1 MNRVIMVFVIVV
13 LSFSA
18 VFVSGC
24 NIFYGNGADVTTDG
38 ETVGAVQGSD
48 DSSGANTDS
57 QTSTEPIEVSSEALP
72 DIQTDA
78 APMQPDECLSTPKNL
93 FIDEIEYLHWDAV
106 SNAVGYIVSDG
117 ENEFI
122 AETNSLDIFTIA
134 STPNKIYRFSV
145 RALGDGVNYAGSSF
159 SECVEYSFGQSE
171 DLFYFKENYMYGGYS
186 VFIRDP
192 KALVG
197 KIVIPYEYNGMYV
210 TTIGSLSDTNA
221 YKFGDCPNLTGVII
235 PNTVKAVL
243 TQNAFDNCPELRR
256 VSFSARMISIPTF
269 QNCPKLCE
277 LSLPLNI
284 ESVPKNFLNGTG
296 SAALKL
302 SPDHPTLRLEA
313 GCLIYK
319 ADNRLCAMIDTN
331 VIPGSV
337 EIVENVKECEELIVS
352 NGVKLIKE
360 LPKSLKRIE
369 LPGTVET
376 IGAFAFANCVKLE
389 SIVFGEGLKKIE
401 NGAFKNCKS
410 IKALA
415 FPASLED
422 IDPRAFSGMDALES
436 ITFPAEG
443 AHLYIENGCIVT
455 AGSPKT
461 LVYGNMISEAGFPEG
476 IEVIGNNAFQNIG
489 FENLIIPHGVHTIAE
504 RAFNKCSAKTVVISP
519 TVIKIGRYAF
529 YDFVSDALII
539 SEGVSVITEGA
550 FRNMVVKK
558 ISLPQSL
565 KVIEKEAFDSAARVS
580 YLSLPRGIQSISD
593 YALNFFDSRVAM
605 LFPRS
610 ILSVGSGN
618 VIYSATAYFDFPE
631 SMNKHEWPSS
641 WNSGGMGEES
651 FLFGSWFAQCTL
663 GRDSVGEYVESI
675 YLAYGIYG
683 ECLNAYIT
691 PDGAIAPQRE
701 GYTFGGFAESEG
713 GEAVIL
719 PVEKSF
725 VSPTTGE
732 TETYLVCLTSEQ
744 LASYSGRADTRLY
757 AVWIKNIES

>member
-1 MNRVIMVFVIVV
+1 MVFVIVV

-48 DSSGANTDS
+48 DPSGVNTES

-78 APMQPDECLSTPKNL
+78 APIQPDECLSTPKNL

-134 STPNKIYRFSV
+134 STPNKIYCFSV

-171 DLFYFKENYMYGGYS
+171 DLFYFKENYMFGGYS

-284 ESVPKNFLNGTG
+284 ETVPKNFLNGTG

-337 EIVENVKECEELIVS
+337 EIVDNVKECEELIVS

-389 SIVFGEGLKKIE
+389 SIVFSEGLKKIE
-401 NGAFKNCKS
+401 NGAFRNCKS

-443 AHLYIENGCIVT
+443 AHFHVENGCIVT

-461 LVYGNMISEAGFPEG
+461 LIYAEKGSETCFPDG
-476 IEVIGNNAFQNIG
+476 IEAFG
-489 FENLIIPHGVHTIAE
+489 HHVFYETKFENLIIPHGVHTIGE
-504 RAFNKCSAKTVVISP
+504 EAFARCSAKTVLIAP
-519 TVIKIGRYAF
+519 TVRYYGKDAF
-529 YDFVSDALII
+529 FSSVFEALII
-539 SEGVSVITEGA
+539 SEGATEINGDGA
-550 FRNMVVKK
+550 FSDIYTKTLVLPSTLKYIGPSSFQNLKGVTHIAIPESVAEIGSYAFNGMRGTLIITKKTVKLGQGIVSDACMVYCDTWLDDIIDWSAGGGGIANPTFPTYGSGVIVFFGCEFGKENGTDY
-558 ISLPQSL
+558 L
-565 KVIEKEAFDSAARVS
+565 KSIRLVFDKETGDFTSTTMLSQRRKEAR
-580 YLSLPRGIQSISD
+580 
-593 YALNFFDSRVAM
+593 
-605 LFPRS
+605 
-610 ILSVGSGN
+610 
-618 VIYSATAYFDFPE
+618 
-631 SMNKHEWPSS
+631 
-641 WNSGGMGEES
+641 
-651 FLFGSWFAQCTL
+651 
-663 GRDSVGEYVESI
+663 
-675 YLAYGIYG
+675 
-683 ECLNAYIT
+683 
-691 PDGAIAPQRE
+691 APQRE

-725 VSPTTGE
+725 VSSITGE

-757 AVWIKNIES
+757 AVWIKNSES